1 MNLKEKIERARAEA
15 KEIERKRPPEPTF
28 KLKGFWQK
36 KSGDKDNHSSFVGR
50 VTGIGYDP
58 DRDRET
64 LTLNFD
70 GVYSEIQWT
79 GKKGANPE
87 GIKTWFLLEGIYKAR
102 LFSSQAQKEPDWKL
116 FAVVDGKE
124 EPLTETEVFHIL
136 QDGTEEE
143 AL

>member
-1 MNLKEKIERARAEA
+1 MNLKEKIERARAEV
-15 KEIERKRPPEPTF
+15 KERERKRPPEPTF

-36 KSGDKDNHSSFVGR
+36 KSGDNDNHGSFVAK

-58 DRDRET
+58 ERDRET

-79 GKKGANPE
+79 GKKGSNPE

-102 LFSSQAQKEPDWKL
+102 LFASQSQKEPDWKL

-124 EPLTETEVFHIL
+124 EPLTEAEGFNTV
-136 QDGTEEE
+136 QDETVES
-143 AL
+143 

>member
-1 MNLKEKIERARAEA
+1 MNLKEKIVRARAEA
-15 KEIERKRPPEPTF
+15 KEREAKRPPEPTL

-36 KSGDKDNHSSFVGR
+36 KTGDNETHGSFVAK

-58 DRDRET
+58 ERDRET

-70 GVYSEIQWT
+70 EVYSEIQWT

-87 GIKTWFLLEGIYKAR
+87 GIKTWYLPEGIYKAR
-102 LFSSQAQKEPDWKL
+102 LFASKAQEEPVWKL

-124 EPLTETEVFHIL
+124 EQLTETEVFHIF
-136 QDGTEEE
+136 QDETVES
-143 AL
+143 

>member
-1 MNLKEKIERARAEA
+1 MKLKEKIERARAEA
-15 KEIERKRPPEPTF
+15 KEREAKRPPEPTL
-28 KLKGFWQK
+28 KVKGFWQK
-36 KSGDKDNHSSFVGR
+36 KTGDNETHSSFVAK

-58 DRDRET
+58 ERDRET

-70 GVYSEIQWT
+70 EVYSEIQWT

-87 GIKTWFLLEGIYKAR
+87 GIKTWYLPEGIYKAR
-102 LFSSQAQKEPDWKL
+102 LFASKAQEEPVWKL

-124 EPLTETEVFHIL
+124 EPLTETEVFHIF
-136 QDGTEEE
+136 QDSTEEE

>member
-28 KLKGFWQK
+28 KVKGFWQK
-36 KSGDKDNHSSFVGR
+36 KSGDNDNHSSFVGK

-58 DRDRET
+58 ERDRET

-70 GVYSEIQWT
+70 EIYSEIQWT
-79 GKKGANPE
+79 GKKGSNPE
-87 GIKTWFLLEGIYKAR
+87 GIKTWFLPEGIYKAR

-124 EPLTETEVFHIL
+124 EPLTETEVFHIF

>member
-15 KEIERKRPPEPTF
+15 KEIERKRPPEPTL
-28 KLKGFWQK
+28 KVKGFWQK
-36 KSGDKDNHSSFVGR
+36 KSGGNDNHSSFVAK

-58 DRDRET
+58 DRDRDT

-70 GVYSEIQWT
+70 DVYSEIQWT

-87 GIKTWFLLEGIYKAR
+87 GIKTWFLPEGIYKAR
-102 LFSSQAQKEPDWKL
+102 LFASQTQKEPDWKL

-124 EPLTETEVFHIL
+124 EPLTESEVFHIF